1 MDKDYYKILGV
12 SKTASQDEIKRAYR
26 KLAVQFHP
34 DKNKTKEGEQKFKEV
49 SKAYEALSDPQKRQA
64 YDQFGAAAFEQGAN
78 QGPFGGAS
86 PFGGAQGGQ
95 YGPFTYTYSTGGNEA
110 DFGGFSDPFEIFE
123 QFFGFQSPFSRGR
136 RQHRRD
142 VYETSL
148 TFEEAVNGVKK
159 DVVIKGDRKTIK
171 IPAGVDE
178 GMKIRFSDF
187 DLLIHVKPH
196 PYFRREGQDI
206 YFGKEI
212 SYSLAVLGGVVEVPT
227 INGTV
232 KLKVRSGTQSGTTV
246 KLRDQGIPY
255 PQTYR
260 KGDQYV
266 VFKINTPSRVSSK
279 AKRILEELEKEI

>member
-1 MDKDYYKILGV
+1 
-12 SKTASQDEIKRAYR
+12 
-26 KLAVQFHP
+26 
-34 DKNKTKEGEQKFKEV
+34 
-49 SKAYEALSDPQKRQA
+49 
-64 YDQFGAAAFEQGAN
+64 
-78 QGPFGGAS
+78 
-86 PFGGAQGGQ
+86 
-95 YGPFTYTYSTGGNEA
+95 
-110 DFGGFSDPFEIFE
+110 
-123 QFFGFQSPFSRGR
+123 
-136 RQHRRD
+136 
-142 VYETSL
+142 
-148 TFEEAVNGVKK
+148 
-159 DVVIKGDRKTIK
+159 
-171 IPAGVDE
+171 
-178 GMKIRFSDF
+178 MKIRFSDF

-206 YFGKEI
+206 YFEKEI